1 MQDLEKIKNRISYLT
16 KFLKEQNTNYYIK
29 NSPLIPD
36 TEYDIL
42 YKELKDLEN
51 QYPGFKSIDSPTL
64 FVGSDLK
71 NQKTLSHKERMYS
84 LDNAFSIN
92 EIKTFINK
100 IKSEFNINFPEICL
114 EHKIDGLSIN
124 LVYENGK
131 LLYALTRGDG
141 EKGEI
146 VTDNIKE
153 ISGIPLTIPIKELI
167 EIRGEIYLPKEDFN
181 RLNNHRANNN
191 LKLFANPRNAAA
203 GTIKL
208 KDSNLVK
215 KRNLKMFTYA
225 IGYLDI
231 NSTFKPKKHS
241 ELLNSFSNLKFPV
254 NETFEVIDNF
264 KDLEN
269 YCAYWETHKDTLS
282 YEIDG
287 IVLKIND
294 FTLQQELGFTSK
306 SPKWAIA
313 YKFKAEEKIS
323 TLNEVIYQVG
333 RTGAVTPV
341 AILEPTQIAGSI
353 VSRATLHNADEIER
367 LDLRIGDKVKII
379 KSGEIIP
386 KIIDVVRE
394 NRPPD
399 SKKVTFITHCPSCN
413 SLLHKENESIIFYC
427 DNIDC
432 PAQLHRRIE
441 HFASRDAM
449 NIEGLGGS
457 VIQQLL
463 DSHLIDSIESIYNI
477 DFSKFSLLEKQ
488 GKKSAENLKKAIE
501 NSKNMPLDKLIFALG
516 IRYVG
521 QKTSKI
527 LATQFK
533 TLDSLVSANYEELL
547 TINEIGEKIAK
558 SIIDFF
564 SAKENLLL
572 IEKLS
577 DIGLNTKIF
586 EDEFVSNRLGNKKF
600 LVTGTLNK
608 YSRTEI
614 HKLIE
619 KNGGTIIS
627 SVSKNLDYL
636 VVGSNPGN
644 KYEKA
649 KKISTIKIID
659 EDKFLELLST
669 GQ

>member
-1 MQDLEKIKNRISYLT
+1 M
-16 KFLKEQNTNYYIK
+16 
-29 NSPLIPD
+29 
-36 TEYDIL
+36 
-42 YKELKDLEN
+42 
-51 QYPGFKSIDSPTL
+51 
-64 FVGSDLK
+64 
-71 NQKTLSHKERMYS
+71 
-84 LDNAFSIN
+84 
-92 EIKTFINK
+92 
-100 IKSEFNINFPEICL
+100 
-114 EHKIDGLSIN
+114 
-124 LVYENGK
+124 K
-131 LLYALTRGDG
+131 LM
-141 EKGEI
+141 
-146 VTDNIKE
+146 V
-153 ISGIPLTIPIKELI
+153 
-167 EIRGEIYLPKEDFN
+167 
-181 RLNNHRANNN
+181 
-191 LKLFANPRNAAA
+191 
-203 GTIKL
+203 
-208 KDSNLVK
+208 
-215 KRNLKMFTYA
+215 
-225 IGYLDI
+225 
-231 NSTFKPKKHS
+231 
-241 ELLNSFSNLKFPV
+241 
-254 NETFEVIDNF
+254 
-264 KDLEN
+264 
-269 YCAYWETHKDTLS
+269 
-282 YEIDG
+282 
-287 IVLKIND
+287 
-294 FTLQQELGFTSK
+294 ELGFTSK